1 MVQIKQM
8 ELTYW
13 TRTFRTLT
21 MESSLLTGFSFGG
34 MAAIAEFK
42 GEVKQLNMIYLSATA
57 SSMGFG
63 LCCITTASFCLML
76 GPGKAL
82 RAANVEQIDETINHL
97 KDKSHLGF
105 FFFVLQLCCFHLS
118 SFSLMW
124 ICYSPLVAFIT
135 NLVLL
140 AFLL

>member
-1 MVQIKQM
+1 
-8 ELTYW
+8 
-13 TRTFRTLT
+13 

-42 GEVKQLNMIYLSATA
+42 GVEKQLNMIYLTVTA

-82 RAANVEQIDETINHL
+82 RAQNIDQIDETIYYL
-97 KDKSHLGF
+97 KEKSYLGF
-105 FFFVLQLCCFHLS
+105 LFFVL
-118 SFSLMW
+118 
-124 ICYSPLVAFIT
+124 
-135 NLVLL
+135 
-140 AFLL
+140 